1 MSSLLAAGCRWALV
15 LLLAVS
21 LGACQRATYQF
32 QQLAATPYQVPSPAL
47 LTDSLPTISGAPVPT
62 PLRAATRP
70 QRKRHS
76 ARFSLVGKISQSTRL
91 VKLPRVA
98 ATAPIAHG
106 QSKPQPLLTDE
117 PLHHRT
123 RGIAFLLAFF
133 LGGIGSH
140 LFYLG
145 YHKRAVTYLLLT
157 LAGGLLFFI
166 GVVGLLLTLFSSGGG
181 AYAIA
186 LLLGAVLL
194 SVVSALAVID
204 AIRILTDNLKPKD
217 GEYYPR
223 FFQTHAT
230 KSPRP
235 D

>member
-1 MSSLLAAGCRWALV
+1 MSSLPSAGYRWTLV

-32 QQLAATPYQVPSPAL
+32 QQLAATPYQVPSRTLLPDSL
-47 LTDSLPTISGAPVPT
+47 LTISEVLAPT
-62 PLRAATRP
+62 PVRAAARP
-70 QRKRHS
+70 RRARHS
-76 ARFSLVGKISQSTRL
+76 ALFSLVGKVSQANRL

-98 ATAPIAHG
+98 ATAPVAYRH
-106 QSKPQPLLTDE
+106 SAPQPLPTDE

-123 RGIAFLLAFF
+123 RGTAFLLALF

-145 YHKRAVTYLLLT
+145 YHKQAVTYLLLT

-166 GVVGLLLTLFSSGGG
+166 GAVGLLLTLFSSGGG
-181 AYAIA
+181 AYVLA

-230 KSPRP
+230 KSLRP

>member
-1 MSSLLAAGCRWALV
+1 MSSLPSAGYRWTLV

-32 QQLAATPYQVPSPAL
+32 QQLAATPYQVPSRTL
-47 LTDSLPTISGAPVPT
+47 LPDSLLNIFEAPAPT
-62 PLRAATRP
+62 PLRATARP
-70 QRKRHS
+70 RRTHHS
-76 ARFSLVGKISQSTRL
+76 ARFALVAKISQATRL
-91 VKLPRVA
+91 AKLPQA
-98 ATAPIAHG
+98 AASASVAHG
-106 QSKPQPLLTDE
+106 HSKPHPLPTDE

-123 RGIAFLLAFF
+123 RGTAFLLALF

-166 GVVGLLLTLFSSGGG
+166 GAVGLLLTLFSSGGG

-194 SVVSALAVID
+194 SAVSALAVID

-230 KSPRP
+230 KSLRP

>member
-1 MSSLLAAGCRWALV
+1 
-15 LLLAVS
+15 
-21 LGACQRATYQF
+21 
-32 QQLAATPYQVPSPAL
+32 
-47 LTDSLPTISGAPVPT
+47 
-62 PLRAATRP
+62 
-70 QRKRHS
+70 
-76 ARFSLVGKISQSTRL
+76 
-91 VKLPRVA
+91 
-98 ATAPIAHG
+98 
-106 QSKPQPLLTDE
+106 
-117 PLHHRT
+117 
-123 RGIAFLLAFF
+123 LLAFF

-217 GEYYPR
+217 GEYYSR